1 METVAGWLECCG
13 QRQVGQECEGHQVR
27 AAAGSAQ
34 AVGRSCGG
42 AKDWLRSDQKGG

>member
-1 METVAGWLECCG
+1 MR
-13 QRQVGQECEGHQVR
+13 RQVGRGQDSLSQSGRCEGHQVR